1 MYGFA
6 GTVINFLQ
14 DSQTIPV
21 EEQTYGLMLA
31 VAVKYS
37 VWQGHTVQLRSR
49 KFLAVVGITFLP
61 KLA

>member
-6 GTVINFLQ
+6 GTAINYLQ

-31 VAVKYS
+31 VVVKYS
-37 VWQGHTVQLRSR
+37 VPLGHTVQLRSR
-49 KFLAVVGITFLP
+49 KILAVVGITF
-61 KLA
+61 